1 MYFVQRRT
9 AMAINQILS
18 GKSLTL
24 AATVAAVLIGGV
36 GVSLA
41 LSSPTAKTNED
52 PISVTTTVL
61 EPVVTIGNLPSIT
74 EPDPGTDSL
83 PSASTTTTS
92 VSQPASGISGNIGD
106 DDDDDEMGD
115 DEDGEDDDGDEMN
128 DDD

>member
-1 MYFVQRRT
+1 
-9 AMAINQILS
+9 MAINQILS